1 MIRGLGTDVV
11 DVERIRSAYAR
22 FEDKLAARILSP
34 AEQTMMRGWNP
45 HRQVE
50 FLAGRFAAKEAM
62 AKACGIGLGRL
73 QMNCVDIRVGNQGLI
88 VTFCPEATNS
98 VHTTGRW
105 HVSIS
110 HTSSVA
116 YAVALWENDLG
127 LGLGNA

>member
-11 DVERIRSAYAR
+11 DVGRIRSAYTR

-34 AEQTMMRGWNP
+34 AEHAIMRQWNLN
-45 HRQVE
+45 RQVE

-62 AKACGIGLGRL
+62 AKASGIGLGRL
-73 QMNCVDIRVGNQGLI
+73 QMTCVDIQVGSQGLV
-88 VTFCPEATNS
+88 VTFCPDAINL
-98 VHTTGRW
+98 VHTSGRW

-116 YAVALWENDLG
+116 YAVALWEDDMVI
-127 LGLGNA
+127 